1 MCLWVKKHKKFIQ
14 EQKKKRGETSVQSTI
29 GRVGGQPFLIEEVLD
44 PKLRSMVANLRTA
57 GAGININV
65 VPGVLNGLIRAN
77 SQRISKYTDF
87 KETRSWV

>member
-1 MCLWVKKHKKFIQ
+1 M
-14 EQKKKRGETSVQSTI
+14 QSTI

-44 PKLRSMVANLRTA
+44 PKLRSMLANPRTA

>member
-1 MCLWVKKHKKFIQ
+1 M
-14 EQKKKRGETSVQSTI
+14 QSTI

-44 PKLRSMVANLRTA
+44 PKLRSMLANLRTA
-57 GAGININV
+57 GAGINNNV

>member
-44 PKLRSMVANLRTA
+44 PKLRSILANLRTA
-57 GAGININV
+57 
-65 VPGVLNGLIRAN
+65 GLIRAN